1 MNPTKNLIEPKFYV
15 IPTKILIEITPLK
28 TW

>member
-1 MNPTKNLIEPKFYV
+1 MNSTKNFIEPKFYM
-15 IPTKILIEITPLK
+15 IPTKNLIEITPLK